1 MLQQMKAQIKQR
13 KSSGFTLMELLI
25 VIAIISVLVAIA
37 IPTFAAQLDNA
48 KDAADKA
55 NARALYAL
63 AQAEWMDRSFGQNN
77 DQSGAA
83 SIESRFSTFE
93 DHKFIANL
101 SDGSSQAFTFSDR
114 TDNVVVSFSDDYGA
128 HVEVSG
134 RANNSSGFEYPEG

>member
-48 KDAADKA
+48 KDAADRA

-63 AQAEWMDRSFGQNN
+63 AQAEWMDRSFGTEETNMSTLEERFNN
-77 DQSGAA
+77 
-83 SIESRFSTFE
+83 FE
-93 DHKFIANL
+93 DHKLSATL
-101 SDGSSQAFTFSDR
+101 SDMSSQSFTFSDR
-114 TDNVVVSFSDDYGA
+114 VDNVEVEFLDDSGA
-128 HVEVSG
+128 HVTVTG
-134 RANNSSGFEYPEG
+134 RANNDSGFEYPEG